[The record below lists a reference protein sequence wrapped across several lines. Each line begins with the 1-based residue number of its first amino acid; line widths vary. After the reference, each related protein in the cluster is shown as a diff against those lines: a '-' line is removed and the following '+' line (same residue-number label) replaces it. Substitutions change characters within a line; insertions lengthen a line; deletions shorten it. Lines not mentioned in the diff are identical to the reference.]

1 MLKLVF
7 NQNKTF
13 PFFTIYPRR
22 QNVSETLIQRTQS
35 AYSYPLLIKNL
46 FYSPVVRNPDQEIVY
61 RGELRFTYRDF
72 FKRVHKL
79 ANMLTELGVKPGDTV
94 AVMDWDSHRYLE
106 CYYAVP
112 MLGAVL
118 HTVNIKLSPEQII
131 YTIDHAEDDYL
142 LINSEF
148 LPIIEQIKGRI
159 NTVKK
164 FILLHDEQEVSE
176 TRLDIAGE
184 YEQLLAEASDEFE
197 FADFDEHTR
206 ATTFYT
212 TGTTGLPKGVYF
224 SHRQLVLHTLATLT
238 ALATSYDQ
246 GRFHQKDVYMPLT
259 PMFHVHAWG
268 FPYIAT
274 SVGVKQ
280 VYPGKYIP
288 NVLLKLI
295 EDEQVT
301 FSHCVPTILHML
313 LANPELAKMD
323 MSNWKVVIGGSALP
337 KQMCKTAR
345 DMGIDIFAGY
355 GMSETCPVLSIAH
368 TGNEELEEDEDI
380 AIRCKTGRPLPLV
393 DLRVVDKEMNDVD
406 ADGASV
412 GEIVVRSP
420 WLTQGYL
427 KDKRNSEKL
436 WEHGYLHTGDVANID
451 EHNYVMITDRMK
463 DVIKIGGEWLSSL
476 ELEDIIN
483 LYPGVS
489 EVAVIGVSDPKWG
502 EKPLALVVAQ
512 EGQQR
517 PEPKDIVA
525 HVKSFIDKGLMSK
538 LALLMKVEL
547 IDQIEKTS
555 VGKINKRALRETLN
569 NR

>member
-1 MLKLVF
+1 M
-7 NQNKTF
+7 
-13 PFFTIYPRR
+13 
-22 QNVSETLIQRTQS
+22 SDTLIQRTES

-46 FYSPVVRNPDQEIVY
+46 FYSPVVKNPGQEIVY
-61 RGELRFTYRDF
+61 RGELRFTYGDF

-79 ANMLTELGVKPGDTV
+79 ANMLTGLGVKPGDTV

-131 YTIDHAEDDYL
+131 YTIDHAEDDFL

-148 LPIIEQIKGRI
+148 LPIIEQIQGRI
-159 NTVKK
+159 NMVKK
-164 FILLHDEQEVSE
+164 YVLLNDEPEIPE
-176 TRLDIAGE
+176 TRLEIAGE
-184 YEQLLAEASDEFE
+184 YEQLLAAASDEFE
-197 FADFDEHTR
+197 FADFDENTR

-224 SHRQLVLHTLATLT
+224 SHRQLVLHTLGTLT
-238 ALATSYDQ
+238 ALSTAYEQ

-274 SVGVKQ
+274 AVGVKQ

-288 NVLLKLI
+288 TVLAKLI
-295 EDEQVT
+295 AEEKVT
-301 FSHCVPTILHML
+301 YSHCVPTILHML
-313 LANPELAKMD
+313 LANPDFTKLD
-323 MSNWKVVIGGSALP
+323 LSNWKVVIGGAALP
-337 KQMCKTAR
+337 RQMCKAAR
-345 DMGIDIFAGY
+345 ELGIDIYAGY
-355 GMSETCPVLSIAH
+355 GMSETCPVLSIAF
-368 TGNEELEEDEDI
+368 TGDVPREEEEDI

-393 DLRVVDKEMNDVD
+393 DLRVVDEDMDDVT
-406 ADGASV
+406 ADGESV

-436 WEHGYLHTGDVANID
+436 WKHGYLHTGDVANID
-451 EHNYVMITDRMK
+451 ENNYVMITDRMK

-483 LYPGVS
+483 LHPGVS
-489 EVAVIGVSDPKWG
+489 EVAVIGKNDPKWG
-502 EKPLALVVAQ
+502 EKPLALVVPREAEQ
-512 EGQQR
+512 KIT
-517 PEPKDIVA
+517 PKDIVT

-538 LALLMKVEL
+538 HALLTKVEF

-555 VGKINKRALRETLN
+555 VGKINKRALREQLTN
-569 NR
+569 D